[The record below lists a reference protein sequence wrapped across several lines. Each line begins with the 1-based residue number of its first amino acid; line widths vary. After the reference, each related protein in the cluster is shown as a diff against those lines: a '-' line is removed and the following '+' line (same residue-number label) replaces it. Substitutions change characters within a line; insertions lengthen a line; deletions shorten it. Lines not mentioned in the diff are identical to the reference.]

1 MVVLSLLI
9 VTLEAILLVCA
20 LSLDA
25 FVASFAF
32 GTQNIKIPFSSVT
45 LINVICSCI
54 LAISLFLGA
63 VVKPYLPG
71 RTASFISFAILMF
84 LGVSKLFDSFI
95 KKKIKGRKAKGNRE
109 TPNGSNLD
117 FILRVYADSTE
128 ADSDNSRTISAGEA
142 VSLAIALSIDGLAAG
157 FGTGITNVSYIQVVF
172 FSLISDMVAVMSGCA
187 IGRKVAS
194 KVNLDLSWLG
204 GTMLI
209 VLAFTKLF

>member
-1 MVVLSLLI
+1 M
-9 VTLEAILLVCA
+9 
-20 LSLDA
+20 
-25 FVASFAF
+25 
-32 GTQNIKIPFSSVT
+32 
-45 LINVICSCI
+45 
-54 LAISLFLGA
+54 
-63 VVKPYLPG
+63 
-71 RTASFISFAILMF
+71 
-84 LGVSKLFDSFI
+84 
-95 KKKIKGRKAKGNRE
+95 
-109 TPNGSNLD
+109 D